1 MTIYASSDFDS
12 SFIKTIGWN
21 SLNKDLMVHFKSG
34 SFWIYYN
41 VPKKDYS
48 KLIAA
53 PSVGQY
59 FNKNIRDVY
68 SSAKFNIENFLP
80 IEHFSL

>member
-1 MTIYASSDFDS
+1 MSILASSDFDS

-34 SFWIYYN
+34 SFWIYHN
-41 VPKKDYS
+41 VPKKHYLKILVS
-48 KLIAA
+48 

-59 FNKNIRDVY
+59 FNKNIRDIY
-68 SSAKFNIENFLP
+68 SSEKLNIQDSPLAQN
-80 IEHFSL
+80 FSL

>member
-1 MTIYASSDFDS
+1 
-12 SFIKTIGWN
+12 
-21 SLNKDLMVHFKSG
+21 
-34 SFWIYYN
+34 
-41 VPKKDYS
+41 
-48 KLIAA
+48 
-53 PSVGQY
+53 VGQY

>member
-1 MTIYASSDFDS
+1 MTIYASSNFDS

-21 SLNKDLMVHFKSG
+21 SLNKNLMVHFKSG

-41 VPKKDYS
+41 VPRKHYS
-48 KLIAA
+48 KLIIA

-59 FNKNIRDVY
+59 FNINIRDVY
-68 SSAKFNIENFLP
+68 TSEKFNIKDLLP